1 MMKSLLFFLVLFAP
15 PANAHL
21 SFDWSIEKEFD
32 DTYTLDVDPR
42 ASLGTKYAYE
52 SSVVIRAFKDDIA
65 IGVGSGNYFK
75 LGKHRFI
82 ITAAH
87 VVEGDHTLMVL
98 ERSLDMTGVRIAYVD
113 KALDIA
119 ILVPENNLKYTKA
132 VPFKIDKRHHMG
144 EKVYHCGHPAG
155 EGWHLSEGTL
165 TGLRPDFLM
174 LSSFAWPGS
183 SGSVVFDRKGRVL
196 GVLSHILV
204 DGPFGLPAMVEHIVM
219 AGNIQSLDL
228 NDLKAALRDAE
239 E

>member
-1 MMKSLLFFLVLFAP
+1 MKSLLFFLVLFAP

-21 SFDWSIEKEFD
+21 SFDLNWEREFN

-52 SSVVIRAFKDDIA
+52 SSVVIRAFQDDIA
-65 IGVGSGNYFK
+65 IGIGSGNYFK
-75 LGKHRFI
+75 LGEHRFI

-87 VVEGDHTLMVL
+87 VVDGDHTLMVV
-98 ERSLDMTGVRIAYVD
+98 ERSLDMTGVRVAYID
-113 KALDIA
+113 RASDIA
-119 ILVPENNLKYTKA
+119 ILVPEKKLKYTKA
-132 VPFKIDKRHHMG
+132 VPFRIDKKQHMG
-144 EKVYHCGHPAG
+144 EKVYHCGHPSG

-174 LSSFAWPGS
+174 LNSFAWPGS
-183 SGSVVFDRKGRVL
+183 SGSVVFDERGRVL

-219 AGNIQSLDL
+219 AGNIKNLGYDDL
-228 NDLKAALRDAE
+228 RTALRNASE
-239 E
+239 N